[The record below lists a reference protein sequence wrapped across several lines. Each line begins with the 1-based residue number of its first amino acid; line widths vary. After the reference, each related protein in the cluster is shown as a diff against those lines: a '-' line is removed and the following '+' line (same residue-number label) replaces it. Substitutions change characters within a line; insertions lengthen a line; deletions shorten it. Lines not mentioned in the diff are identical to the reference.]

1 MSRKKLFAILAAES
15 VAIIALYVLT
25 AQMQETFSAI
35 YNFPF
40 EQIGLG
46 LRALHGLGGFGVGA
60 AFALWIGFSL
70 LPMIPAVCGR
80 RKSAWE
86 KALLGLVSFSL
97 LTTLYVMTDP
107 QCIELPYTD
116 SDYIVKTSFSM
127 TTWSALILYF
137 IVFAVRLMREGDR
150 DKLMDYF
157 GMALYALAMLCAACI
172 IILGTGSAQNIR
184 FSNRQTVDTVFA
196 LLQFAVAALPYVL
209 EIMIVIH
216 VGELADAV
224 RRGEKLTEKADGLT
238 KLCCVSLIAP
248 SAATVGFNFLQEAFI
263 NVRTYIAASLNIP
276 VFSVVFTLFALLLTR
291 LLIEN
296 RRLRDDNDLFI

>member
-86 KALLGLVSFSL
+86 KRRPRKRTTKNQFCASAWKSL
-97 LTTLYVMTDP
+97 RKIRRPFFLRTSEKGENSRLTV
-107 QCIELPYTD
+107 
-116 SDYIVKTSFSM
+116 
-127 TTWSALILYF
+127 
-137 IVFAVRLMREGDR
+137 
-150 DKLMDYF
+150 
-157 GMALYALAMLCAACI
+157 LAPAI
-172 IILGTGSAQNIR
+172 
-184 FSNRQTVDTVFA
+184 
-196 LLQFAVAALPYVL
+196 
-209 EIMIVIH
+209 
-216 VGELADAV
+216 
-224 RRGEKLTEKADGLT
+224 
-238 KLCCVSLIAP
+238 
-248 SAATVGFNFLQEAFI
+248 
-263 NVRTYIAASLNIP
+263 
-276 VFSVVFTLFALLLTR
+276 
-291 LLIEN
+291 
-296 RRLRDDNDLFI
+296 

>member
-25 AQMQETFSAI
+25 ARMQETFSAI

-60 AFALWIGFSL
+60 AFAL
-70 LPMIPAVCGR
+70 PAVCGR

-157 GMALYALAMLCAACI
+157 GMALYALSMLCTACI

-184 FSNRQTVDTVFA
+184 FSDRQTVDTAFA

-209 EIMIVIH
+209 DIMIVIH

-263 NVRTYIAASLNIP
+263 NVRTYIAVSLNIP

>member
-25 AQMQETFSAI
+25 ARMQETFSAI

-157 GMALYALAMLCAACI
+157 GTALYALAMLCAACI

-184 FSNRQTVDTVFA
+184 FSNRQTVDTAFA

-209 EIMIVIH
+209 DIMIVIH
-216 VGELADAV
+216 GKSRRPDKAV
-224 RRGEKLTEKADGLT
+224 LCFAHRPVCRNGWIQFSSGSLHQCANLYSGKPKYTRFQRGLYAVCAASDSPPDRK
-238 KLCCVSLIAP
+238 SP
-248 SAATVGFNFLQEAFI
+248 SA
-263 NVRTYIAASLNIP
+263 
-276 VFSVVFTLFALLLTR
+276 
-291 LLIEN
+291 
-296 RRLRDDNDLFI
+296 RR

>member
-25 AQMQETFSAI
+25 ARMQETFSAI

-60 AFALWIGFSL
+60 AFALWIGLSL

-107 QCIELPYTD
+107 QCIELPYAD

-157 GMALYALAMLCAACI
+157 GMALYALSMLCAACI
-172 IILGTGSAQNIR
+172 IILGTGSAQNIPNIA
-184 FSNRQTVDTVFA
+184 S
-196 LLQFAVAALPYVL
+196 
-209 EIMIVIH
+209 EIITYLIDRS
-216 VGELADAV
+216 EADALCLAAAQYRKV
-224 RRGEKLTEKADGLT
+224 RFGYPDKRA
-238 KLCCVSLIAP
+238 
-248 SAATVGFNFLQEAFI
+248 Q
-263 NVRTYIAASLNIP
+263 
-276 VFSVVFTLFALLLTR
+276 LL
-291 LLIEN
+291 
-296 RRLRDDNDLFI
+296 

>member
-107 QCIELPYTD
+107 QCIELPYAD

-172 IILGTGSAQNIR
+172 IIWVREAHRISAFRTGRPSTQCLPFCSLRSPR
-184 FSNRQTVDTVFA
+184 FR
-196 LLQFAVAALPYVL
+196 
-209 EIMIVIH
+209 M
-216 VGELADAV
+216 
-224 RRGEKLTEKADGLT
+224 
-238 KLCCVSLIAP
+238 CW
-248 SAATVGFNFLQEAFI
+248 
-263 NVRTYIAASLNIP
+263 
-276 VFSVVFTLFALLLTR
+276 TL
-291 LLIEN
+291 
-296 RRLRDDNDLFI
+296 